1 MERHQNATEMN
12 IILSN
17 LCNEI
22 LINSQRHKENELKRV
37 SMNDQERK
45 MTQQCIKVH
54 PQTTTLFFHNYNP

>member
-1 MERHQNATEMN
+1 MERRQNTTEMN

-22 LINSQRHKENELKRV
+22 LINSQRHKKKELKRASV
-37 SMNDQERK
+37 NNEERK

-54 PQTTTLFFHNYNP
+54 QESTTIFFFCN